1 MKTKLLE
8 SQLNKATSELL
19 SLNTK
24 YMAAQKEIGHLK
36 TANAELET
44 KNLELETR
52 LAALEAKKN
61 EPSS

>member
-8 SQLNKATSELL
+8 SQLNKATSELV

-24 YMAAQKEIGHLK
+24 YLAAQKEIGDLK

-44 KNLELETR
+44 KNSELETR
-52 LAALEAKKN
+52 LAALEETKT
-61 EPSS
+61 